1 MLRISRIGNDPWLSL
16 HECCVLV
23 EEPKCATELDGLQV
37 WIGVRGKQAG
47 NTDPAIR
54 EGLSL
59 MNKKKLLVSVEWLA
73 LLFLIFGGCEK
84 SVVENQKDVIVLD
97 TQAQGTHLSLV
108 GDITLE
114 LPEAGPALGRV
125 GSVTIAED
133 YIIIL
138 DNMRKSVE
146 VFDREGSYKWPIG
159 SRGDGV
165 GQYKIPSGF
174 AIIPNTGPMLIYDGG
189 TGKILRFSIKGE
201 FLGRLKLPERR
212 FINRMLVS
220 EDHNLIHTYV
230 DRNKNGMLCVTSL
243 DTGED
248 LARFKVCDPQYRKL
262 FSGLQRLQGLAYD
275 EVRKIIYFALPWD
288 GKVMRIDL
296 AAQEFLPSLTI
307 NHPEFISLKL
317 DEGKTGRE
325 LLEAKFSKLFGMSL
339 LSSGD
344 ILLRYLFRDSSN
356 STALILLSDLSVEPY
371 AQEMKNELRYNSFT
385 GQGMSIYEYLSPAD
399 DEDTNGRI
407 RIYRFIGTPEFPTS

>member
-1 MLRISRIGNDPWLSL
+1 M
-16 HECCVLV
+16 
-23 EEPKCATELDGLQV
+23 
-37 WIGVRGKQAG
+37 
-47 NTDPAIR
+47 
-54 EGLSL
+54 
-59 MNKKKLLVSVEWLA
+59 KKKLWVPVEWLA

-84 SVVENQKDVIVLD
+84 SVVENQKDIIVLD
-97 TQAQGTHLSLV
+97 TRAQRTHLSLV

-114 LPEAGPALGRV
+114 FSEAGPALGRV

-138 DNMRKSVE
+138 DDMRKSVE

-165 GQYKIPSGF
+165 GQYKIPSEP
-174 AIIPNTGPMLIYDGG
+174 AVIPNTSQILIYDGG
-189 TGKILRFSIKGE
+189 TGQTLRFSLKGE
-201 FLGRLKLPERR
+201 FVEQLKLPERR

-230 DRNKNGMLCVTSL
+230 DKNRNGMLCVTSL
-243 DTGED
+243 NSGED
-248 LARFKVCDPQYRKL
+248 LIKFKVCEAEYRHL
-262 FSGLQRLQGLAYD
+262 FFGLQRSQGLAYD
-275 EVRKIIYFALPWD
+275 ETQKIIYFVLPWEEM
-288 GKVMRIDL
+288 VMRIDL

-317 DEGKTGRE
+317 DEDKTGRE
-325 LLEAKFSKLFGMSL
+325 LLEDKFSRLYGMSM

-344 ILLRYLFRDSSN
+344 ILLRYLFNN
-356 STALILLSDLSVEPY
+356 SPIIAGLILLSDLSVEPY
-371 AQEMKNELRYNSFT
+371 AKEMKNELRYNSFT
-385 GQGMSIYEYLSPAD
+385 CYGMSIYEYLSPAD

-407 RIYRFIGTPEFPTS
+407 RIYRLIDTPESPTG